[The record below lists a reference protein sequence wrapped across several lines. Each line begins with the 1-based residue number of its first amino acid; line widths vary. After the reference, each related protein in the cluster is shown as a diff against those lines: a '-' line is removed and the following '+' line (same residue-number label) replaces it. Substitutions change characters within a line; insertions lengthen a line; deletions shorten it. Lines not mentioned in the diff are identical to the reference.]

1 MRKGSTTGV
10 SFKSTANP
18 PIFSRSST
26 VPQINLEKLFG
37 ADSPE
42 RMTKSPLTMN
52 MPPPPK
58 FGGPGPNVFSQQTK
72 AGVSRP
78 KGKIR
83 RTISMFDREDDVMD
97 KDVPKFLSPKTE
109 EATILP
115 SFSSK
120 DDNLRRIDH
129 STLCDVLDGKYKNA
143 YEDLTIVDCRFDFEF
158 QGGHIDGAIN
168 ISDIHALEKHFLKNK
183 EVTDKK
189 DLVIF
194 HCEFSAH
201 RAPRM

>member
-1 MRKGSTTGV
+1 M
-10 SFKSTANP
+10 ANP
-18 PIFSRSST
+18 PVFGRSST

-42 RMTKSPLTMN
+42 RLTKSPLTMN

-58 FGGPGPNVFSQQTK
+58 FGGPSVFSQQSK

-83 RTISMFDREDDVMD
+83 RTISMFDRQDDVMD
-97 KDVPKFLSPKTE
+97 KDVPKFMSPKSE

-129 STLCDVLDGKYKNA
+129 STLCDVLDGKYKDA

-168 ISDIHALEKHFLKNK
+168 ISDIHALEKHFLKDK